1 MMYFRAELDNN
12 TDLPKKNCQKELMG
26 GKEKREKARLGGL
39 KRDGGGGE
47 KRLDARKEVQSKCDL
62 ASDDLSSRLQLNGSR
77 GGSLHRAQVS
87 ASDSQALNSVTR
99 ITAHGDSH

>member
-1 MMYFRAELDNN
+1 
-12 TDLPKKNCQKELMG
+12 MG
-26 GKEKREKARLGGL
+26 GKEKREKARLDGL
-39 KRDGGGGE
+39 KGGGGKE

>member
-12 TDLPKKNCQKELMG
+12 TDLPPKKKCQKELMG

-39 KRDGGGGE
+39 KGGRE
-47 KRLDARKEVQSKCDL
+47 RLDARKEVQSKCDL